1 MHRALIPLIALAA
14 PIIACGGRADS
25 AAGGIP
31 CEGSA
36 GGGMS
41 LSERAEMVYTVAFRE
56 DSGGSETANV
66 EAVIVARGAPGWK
79 ASARNRTATPPAT
92 APDSGSLATSVNVAG
107 LRLGYDRRSHAAWI
121 HDQRVAL
128 DSFNVILVDRVDSA
142 GGPPMVAQRLRIPPA
157 IPLAP
162 GACSARTSP
171 TSMAW
176 ADSIRAR
183 LMRSPEVRTFAAP

>member
-1 MHRALIPLIALAA
+1 MHRALLSLIALAA

-25 AAGGIP
+25 AAGDIP
-31 CEGSA
+31 CDGSA
-36 GGGMS
+36 GGGIS

-56 DSGGSETANV
+56 DSGGREVANI

-79 ASARNRTATPPAT
+79 SSARNRTATPAAN
-92 APDSGSLATSVNVAG
+92 APDSGRLATSVDVAG
-107 LRLGYDRRSHAAWI
+107 LRIGYDRSSHAAWI

-128 DSFNVILVDRVDSA
+128 DSFNVVLVDRMDSA
-142 GGPPMVAQRLRIPPA
+142 GGPPQAARRLRIEPT

-162 GACSARTSP
+162 GACAARTNP
-171 TSMAW
+171 AAMPW